1 MDKISAVIITFN
13 EERNIGRCIE
23 SALKVADE
31 IIVLDSFSKDATAAI
46 CKQYP
51 NVRFI
56 ERAWEGY
63 SKSKNYANE
72 QASHG
77 YILSLDADEE
87 VTDELAHAILK
98 EKENLKGAFA
108 FNRLTNYCGFW
119 IKHCGWYP
127 DTKVRLFPKEKAKWQ
142 GDFVHEELILAS
154 NVSVKLLNGNLNHYS
169 YYTEEEHRQ
178 RIEKY
183 SDLHAQKMFAEGKK
197 ADFVKLYLSPI
208 FKFVKTYF
216 LQLGVMDGYHGYII
230 SVLSAKAVYLKY
242 KKLKA
247 LQK

>member
-1 MDKISAVIITFN
+1 MDKISAVIITYN
-13 EERNIGRCIE
+13 EEKNIARCIE

-31 IIVLDSFSKDATAAI
+31 IIVLDSYSTDATADI
-46 CKQYP
+46 CFRYP
-51 NVRFI
+51 KVRFI

-63 SKSKNYANE
+63 SKSKNFAND
-72 QASHG
+72 QASYP

-87 VTDELAHAILK
+87 VTDELAYAILK
-98 EKENLKGAFA
+98 EKENLKGAYA

-127 DTKVRLFPKEKAKWQ
+127 DTKVRLFPKEKARWE
-142 GDFVHEELILAS
+142 GDYVHEILKLDS
-154 NVSVKLLNGNLNHYS
+154 DVSIKFLTGNLNHYS

-183 SDLHAQKMFAEGKK
+183 SELHAQKMFAQGKK
-197 ADFVKLYLSPI
+197 ADFIKIYLSPI
-208 FKFVKTYF
+208 FKFFKTYI